1 MPEDTKASLGKL
13 EAAIEK
19 INKGLPALPVSA
31 KEWIVKATPWI
42 IVILSILLLPAILAI
57 LGFGAMFGSLS
68 IMAGYSYGAVYYIV
82 WALSLVTFIM
92 ELSAVKGLIAR
103 KKSAWNILFYVALI
117 NAVSS
122 LIQVNIV
129 SMLISTAISLY
140 ILFQIRSY
148 YK

>member
-1 MPEDTKASLGKL
+1 MTEDTKASLGKL

-19 INKGLPALPVSA
+19 INKGLPALPANA

-42 IVILSILLLPAILAI
+42 IVILSILLLPAIFAI
-57 LGFGAMFGSLS
+57 LGLGAMFGSLS
-68 IMAGYSYGAVYYIV
+68 VMAGYSYGVVYYIV

-92 ELSAVKGLIAR
+92 EISAVKGLIAR